1 MTLWT
6 ALLVLSLISVS
17 SFFEVVAHLSSSVS
31 FETTSQG
38 SLNISAR
45 STTAPIYVNG
55 IDIFHV
61 LRPICMNTPCPSGY
75 YRSGCNELSDIE
87 CRPCLTCGEREYRLN
102 CGFTNPGTCHNAT
115 ACDKDSE
122 YESQPPTTTSD
133 SRCSRFVSCSSDEY
147 ESSPGTKTTDRKCA
161 SLTICEM
168 DSYEIV
174 EPTATNDRICSP
186 CLLCEHGFY
195 RANCSGQQEGVCAIC
210 EPCPDGNK
218 RINCHGTSPG
228 TCVPCVNALPIPLD
242 CDDTFSQMAVGSEPI
257 CEVTFVENCCCEE
270 FYSLNSVNGNILIGS
285 NQTIVSFGTIRHIG
299 GNITVAH
306 SNTRGNIQSV
316 DFLHVTQVEGNIN
329 LSYQRIHTLNFGLL
343 GRINGSLDLSGNML
357 QHLDFKQISLVGGFV
372 RLFSNGLTRVSFP
385 SLTAIHGDMLFH
397 SNLLAYVDFGPLA
410 QVGGNIRFD
419 NNAVLTSVNF
429 RSLAHVRENLLL
441 GNNKLTSIDFRSIT
455 QVDGFINL
463 QNNNLTDI
471 SFTTLTIVGGNLN
484 LQSNALSM
492 INFGA
497 MNIIKGGLRLEN
509 NNLTEIHFNYLTEIG
524 GWLRV
529 FNNPSLKNID
539 CTGLGA
545 CICHSSLTRTQ
556 NCKLKCNAP
565 ECY

>member
-210 EPCPDGNK
+210 EPCPD
-218 RINCHGTSPG
+218 
-228 TCVPCVNALPIPLD
+228 
-242 CDDTFSQMAVGSEPI
+242 
-257 CEVTFVENCCCEE
+257 
-270 FYSLNSVNGNILIGS
+270 
-285 NQTIVSFGTIRHIG
+285 
-299 GNITVAH
+299 VAH